1 MYAYFNIFKKE
12 SYLNNRLCD
21 KLKTL
26 VATILYDNN
35 MQTRKTT
42 VYYSIK
48 NIYSFEICNGVFKI
62 HLKDIIVLYFI

>member
-1 MYAYFNIFKKE
+1 MYAYFIIFEEE

-26 VATILYDNN
+26 VGTIYDNN